1 MSTAVFVFVIGLLLV
16 GCAAT
21 LALRAIALPR
31 LRIEGQ
37 VRQIE
42 TYGFKGEDSAPLQ
55 DVDVG
60 AGVGWLAAMAE
71 GAGRWGMRH
80 VKSFKPLERRELLA
94 AGIYNRSVESIHGVR
109 LMMAAGLPALILV
122 LTLLG
127 GSVSFQTI
135 VVLCALAALGCLL
148 PATMI
153 RSRGRRRLDRI
164 DAALPELIDVLT
176 ATIEAGL
183 GFAGSLALCAE
194 RFDGPLGQELRLTLQ
209 EQTMGLSTNAALGN
223 MRERCDTPS
232 VRAFVRAVAQGES
245 LGVSIGAMMR
255 NLASETR
262 KRRRARAQERI
273 QKAPVKLLFPLIF
286 LIFPSLLIVLLYPA
300 FHNVL
305 TTLNGG

>member
-1 MSTAVFVFVIGLLLV
+1 MGTTALLVIGLLLV
-16 GCAAT
+16 GGAAA
-21 LALRAIALPR
+21 LLLRAVALPR
-31 LRIEGQ
+31 LRMEGH

-42 TYGFKGEDSAPLQ
+42 TYGFSEDAELPPGEEAES
-55 DVDVG
+55 G
-60 AGVGWLAAMAE
+60 RLAAITE
-71 GAGRWGMRH
+71 GAGRWTTSH
-80 VKSFKPLERRELLA
+80 VSALKPLERRELLA
-94 AGIYNRSVESIHGVR
+94 AGIYGSSVESVHGWRVT
-109 LMMAAGLPALILV
+109 AAIGLPLAL
-122 LTLLG
+122 LLLLLAG
-127 GSVSFQTI
+127 GSVSPLMI
-135 VVLCALAALGCLL
+135 MLVCVLAANVWLL
-148 PATMI
+148 PAAVI
-153 RSRGRRRLDRI
+153 RTRGQRRLDQV

-194 RFDGPLGQELRLTLQ
+194 RFDGPLGQELRLTLR
-209 EQTMGLSTNAALGN
+209 EQTMGLSTNAALAN

-286 LIFPSLLIVLLYPA
+286 LIFPALLLVLLYPA
-300 FHNVL
+300 VHNILVSL
-305 TTLNGG
+305 GGH